1 MLFKLW
7 NKITTVSG
15 ELEATSGFLSGA
27 IGTLP
32 DGVTSVVAE
41 DKKISDELLP
51 GVTFNNKGSDS
62 NFVMGSNIKFIGNCN
77 YFVCMLFSLYDNEK
91 CDCFK

>member
-1 MLFKLW
+1 MAEETKLYQAIAGLHQTDVKLW
-7 NKITTVSG
+7 NKIRTVSG

-51 GVTFNNKGSDS
+51 GVTFNNKGTDS
-62 NFVMGSNIKFIGNCN
+62 NFER
-77 YFVCMLFSLYDNEK
+77 LYPG
-91 CDCFK
+91 C